1 MKHCLLSRKTE
12 RGREGLRHLKCVFV
26 VALLI
31 ALFGSLPVAG
41 APEDLVVYRVPLRGE
56 ISGGMVRF
64 IKRAFREAETRGAD
78 AILLEIGTLGGFVAS
93 AIDIKDDILDSPI
106 PVFAHVKGR
115 AWSAGALVAMACD
128 GVAMAPGSSIGAA
141 EPRPLDEKTLS
152 AWRAELETTAE
163 RRGRDPQV
171 AAAMADASVAIPGL
185 VEEGELLTLAAK
197 RAVEIGFVEG
207 TAERTMEALAL
218 FGLEGASIVDVRPT
232 SAERLAQFVTNP
244 TLAPILLTVGF
255 LGLIVEVFTA
265 GWGVA
270 GTVGLVALFLYFGG
284 AFLGGV
290 PGAWVLLLFIGGV
303 ILLFVE
309 AVVPGFGVFGLGGI
323 IAMILSIYLASAT
336 DPQALRS
343 LIIAVAATVILA
355 VILAKQAARKGFLL
369 RLSLPNTERD
379 FFSTSERRDL
389 VGKEGVAITP
399 LRPSGMADIDGER
412 INVVTEGGFLDVGVP
427 LSVTKVEG
435 GRVIVKP
442 IQQKSGGQ

>member
-1 MKHCLLSRKTE
+1 M
-12 RGREGLRHLKCVFV
+12 RHLKCVFV